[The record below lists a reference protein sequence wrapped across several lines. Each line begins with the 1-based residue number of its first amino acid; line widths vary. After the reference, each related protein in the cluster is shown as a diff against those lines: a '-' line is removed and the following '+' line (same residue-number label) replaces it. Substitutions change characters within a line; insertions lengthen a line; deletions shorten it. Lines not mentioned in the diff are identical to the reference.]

1 MRPEVFGL
9 PYPVFDRSRLR
20 LRPLSERVHD
30 FTHEQVIPLERPA
43 PAFDD
48 PQVAALADRIRA
60 ARQAGAPVVLSMGAH
75 VLKVGLSLYVVDL
88 VRQGWVTALALNGA
102 CVIHDFEMA
111 LVGATTESVAH
122 YIRQGEF
129 GLWTDTGRINSLA
142 GEAVAE
148 GIGFG
153 ERVGRE
159 IATGEFPY
167 RPLSILAAAYE
178 SHVPA
183 TVHVGIGYDIIHEH
197 PNCDGATLGA
207 ASYHDFL
214 VFAEVV
220 RHLEGGVFLN
230 YGTAIMGP
238 EVYLKALSMA
248 RNVARQ
254 EGKEICHFTTAV
266 FDLID
271 LGNRLETEAP
281 KSDPKYYYRPFKTV
295 LVRTVADGG
304 ESFYIRGDHT
314 ATLPNLWRLLTRRG

>member
-1 MRPEVFGL
+1 MPH
-9 PYPVFDRSRLR
+9 PVFDRSRLR
-20 LRPLSERVHD
+20 LRPLFERVHD
-30 FTHEQVIPLERPA
+30 FTHAQVIPLERPA

-48 PQVAALADRIRA
+48 PQIEALSVRIRA
-60 ARQAGAPVVLSMGAH
+60 ARQTGAPVILSMGAH
-75 VLKVGLSLYVVDL
+75 VLKVGLSLYVADL

-111 LVGATTESVAH
+111 LIGATTESVAH
-122 YIRQGEF
+122 YIQQGQF
-129 GLWTDTGRINSLA
+129 GLWTDTGRINALA
-142 GEAVAE
+142 GEAAAE
-148 GIGFG
+148 GIGLG

-159 IATGEFPY
+159 IATGDFPY
-167 RPLSILAAAYE
+167 RHLSILAAAYE
-178 SHVPA
+178 SQVPA

-197 PNCDGATLGA
+197 PNCDGAALGA

-248 RNVARQ
+248 RNVAHQ
-254 EGKEICHFTTAV
+254 EGKEIRHFTTAV

-271 LGNRLETEAP
+271 LGNRLDTEAP

-314 ATLPNLWRLLTRRG
+314 ATLPNLWRLLTRQA